1 MSGRLADAEAVA
13 NELMQKP
20 AAGAD
25 PWRNYLLGDFREYD
39 ALIAAMREA
48 VK

>member
-1 MSGRLADAEAVA
+1 MSGRLNEAEAVA

-20 AAGAD
+20 AEGAD
-25 PWRNYLLGDFREYD
+25 PWRTYLLGDYREYD
-39 ALIAAMREA
+39 ALMARMREA